1 MSAGQR
7 RILTLSSTSQSAE
20 RIMLGVGEEY
30 GVRRRLYTPSFMER
44 RSQRNSGG
52 SPGPSSSRAA
62 ARGGG
67 RASGNRV
74 LMVLRVVYVLLIV
87 AGTVGLAFGAVQGAW
102 LVVVVA
108 FFWVSQESR
117 YGFLRRR

>member
-1 MSAGQR
+1 
-7 RILTLSSTSQSAE
+7 
-20 RIMLGVGEEY
+20 MLGVGEEY
-30 GVRRRLYTPSFMER
+30 GIRRRLYTPSFMER

-74 LMVLRVVYVLLIV
+74 PMVLRVVYVLLIV

-108 FFWVSQESR
+108 LFWVSQESR